1 MSFTKTPEELAARR
15 ARVKEMVESGAVVT
29 DASRA
34 AKRKAQKRF
43 DELEYKAELI
53 ISGLQAPAR
62 RQERAVAVS
71 APKAV
76 SNAPAAA
83 TTYLAEG
90 AKYDNLALA
99 ADKVLKDLL
108 S

>member
-1 MSFTKTPEELAARR
+1 MRYTKTPEELAARR
-15 ARVKEMVESGAVVT
+15 ARVKAMVESGAVVDDRT
-29 DASRA
+29 RA

-53 ISGLQAPAR
+53 LSGLQAPAR
-62 RQERAVAVS
+62 RQDSVA
-71 APKAV
+71 AMTTPKAV
-76 SNAPAAA
+76 ASAPVAA